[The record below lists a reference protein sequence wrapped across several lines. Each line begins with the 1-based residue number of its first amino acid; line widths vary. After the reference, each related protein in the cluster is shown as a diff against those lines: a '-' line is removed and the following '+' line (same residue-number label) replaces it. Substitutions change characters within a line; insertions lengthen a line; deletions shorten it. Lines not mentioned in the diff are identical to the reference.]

1 MYPRKPIK
9 NNNTLKI
16 IEGMRS
22 RIGDSIKNP
31 RPIKL
36 KTILIIDVTTKE

>member
-1 MYPRKPIK
+1 MYPRNPIK

-16 IEGMRS
+16 NEGIRS
-22 RIGDSIKNP
+22 RMGDSIKNP

-36 KTILIIDVTTKE
+36 NTMLIKDVATKE